1 MVKKEVLGAATLS
14 ILVNNYLPSVANIL
28 NFVVFWLCM
37 LVLLYSIVFLIRAT
51 LKSRRKNEQG
61 NLPAHLFSPAR
72 FVSKCYGGNGNTPY
86 PVIMLYACLI
96 LFIILMGI
104 DIFLGKSLSNGV
116 SKLLLCT
123 SCLAI
128 LGMIITR

>member
-1 MVKKEVLGAATLS
+1 MVETHTH
-14 ILVNNYLPSVANIL
+14 IN
-28 NFVVFWLCM
+28 
-37 LVLLYSIVFLIRAT
+37 
-51 LKSRRKNEQG
+51 RKNV
-61 NLPAHLFSPAR
+61 F
-72 FVSKCYGGNGNTPY
+72 
-86 PVIMLYACLI
+86 ILYACLI

-128 LGMIITR
+128 LGMIIAGYRYECDKFAQIDDLIRLRTLGVSINPHSRLGKIGYGLAIVLIITILVIILLAL